1 MKLPEFSVNRKVT
14 VIMLTILTVILGIVA
29 FTQLGFEMLPDL
41 NYPAISIVTTYP
53 GAASEDVEEM
63 ITKTLETSIAGVKR
77 VKNIKSESM
86 EGISLIMVEFVW
98 GTNLDFAAQDL
109 RDAIEWSLDYLPSDA
124 KRPMVMKFNL
134 SQMPILYYGITGMEN
149 TYKLRK
155 LIEDEVEPKLKHLD
169 GVASIMVMGGKEA
182 EKQVIIDKV
191 KLEQNN
197 ISINEVVAML
207 SAQNLN
213 MTGGYVEKG
222 QNEFLMRTMGEYK
235 SIKEIE
241 NTPISMTKTGK
252 VIYVKDI
259 AKVEDGFKE
268 KRYYVRTNGKPTVMM
283 LVSKE
288 SGANTL
294 TVSESV
300 KKELEIIKTELPS
313 SVQFA
318 EIFDQGYIV
327 SRITSKTGNNL
338 IFGAILAILIMF
350 LFLRNWRPTSV
361 ISLAIPISVIA
372 TFIPVYLAKYSLNI
386 MTLGGLALGVG
397 MLVDNAVVVIENI
410 YRHLE
415 KGEKKIQAA
424 KIGASEV
431 GMAITASTLTTIA
444 VFAPMIFAYGF
455 TGQLVRGLALTVA
468 FALSASLFVA
478 LTIVPLIAS
487 MIFKR
492 RATGKEYQQA
502 SGKLFIGIR
511 DKYLKLLSWSLR
523 HRVKT
528 LLAMFLIFIIA
539 IALVPLIGTEFI
551 PKTDMP
557 MQTLHIRT
565 PVGTSLEET
574 NFFVSQV
581 EHIIGNLK
589 EVKYVMSLVG
599 PMTEAG
605 AASDPTNPQSSNE
618 SQVFFR
624 LYNKEER
631 ERSSEE
637 ILDEIRSKIPKF
649 EGAKITFLD
658 MSRQMMGGTESPISV
673 KLFGKDLSVLKSISK
688 EIENRITNVEGI
700 CDVDNSFKEAKPEL
714 HIHIDRDK
722 AFHYGLTT
730 AQVASAIRTATYGT
744 IAGIFRQAGD
754 EINIFVRLK
763 EESRK
768 SLPDIENISITSSR
782 QVGRFTIPLK
792 QVASIKM
799 GEGPIKIS
807 REHKTRKV
815 TISANVVGRDLGST
829 VKEIQTVIKD
839 IKDNLPIGY
848 FIEFGGAYKDMKE
861 TFVALFY
868 ALLLAALLVYVVLA
882 SLFESFRQPFV
893 VMFTLPLAY
902 IGVIFILLLTGTT
915 LSAISFVGII
925 ILSGIVVNNAIVLI
939 DHINLLRRSGMDN
952 HKAIIQAGSDR
963 MRPVLI
969 TAITTIGGMFPMAIS
984 TGQGSEMRAP
994 MAIAVIGGLITA
1006 TFFTLVIIPTIYSI
1020 VERISYKTG
1029 NRSGI

>member
-1 MKLPEFSVNRKVT
+1 
-14 VIMLTILTVILGIVA
+14 
-29 FTQLGFEMLPDL
+29 
-41 NYPAISIVTTYP
+41 
-53 GAASEDVEEM
+53 
-63 ITKTLETSIAGVKR
+63 
-77 VKNIKSESM
+77 
-86 EGISLIMVEFVW
+86 
-98 GTNLDFAAQDL
+98 
-109 RDAIEWSLDYLPSDA
+109 
-124 KRPMVMKFNL
+124 
-134 SQMPILYYGITGMEN
+134 
-149 TYKLRK
+149 
-155 LIEDEVEPKLKHLD
+155 
-169 GVASIMVMGGKEA
+169 MGGKEA

-222 QNEFLMRTMGEYK
+222 QNEFLMRTIGEYK

-259 AKVEDGFKE
+259 AKVVDEFKE
-268 KRYYVRTNGKPTVMM
+268 KRYYIRTNGKPTVMM
-283 LVSKE
+283 WVSKE

-294 TVSESV
+294 TVSERV
-300 KKELEIIKTELPS
+300 KKELEIIKTELPG

-327 SRITSKTGNNL
+327 AQITSKTGNNL

-397 MLVDNAVVVIENI
+397 MLVDNAVVVIENT

-415 KGEKKIQAA
+415 KGEKNIPAA

-444 VFAPMIFAYGF
+444 VFAPMIFAQGL

-468 FALSASLFVA
+468 FALCASLFVA

-502 SGKLFIGIR
+502 TGRLFIGIR
-511 DKYLKLLSWSLR
+511 NKYLKLLSWSLK

-528 LLAMFLIFIIA
+528 LLAMVIIFIIA
-539 IALVPLIGTEFI
+539 IALVPLIGTEFM
-551 PKTDMP
+551 PKMDMP
-557 MQTLHIRT
+557 MQTLNIRT

-581 EHIIGNLK
+581 EDIVGNLK

-624 LYNKEER
+624 LANKEDRNRTSDEIL
-631 ERSSEE
+631 EE
-637 ILDEIRSKIPKF
+637 IRKNTPKL
-649 EGAKITFLD
+649 EGIKLTFLD
-658 MSRQMMGGTESPISV
+658 MSGQMMGGTESSISA

-688 EIENRITNVEGI
+688 EIENRITNIEGI
-700 CDVDNSFKEAKPEL
+700 YDVDNSFKEAKPEL

-730 AQVASAIRTATYGT
+730 AQVASAVRTAAYGT

-754 EINIFVRLK
+754 EINIIVRLK
-763 EESRK
+763 EESRN
-768 SLPDIENISITSSR
+768 SLPDIENISITTPM
-782 QVGRFTIPLK
+782 GFTIPLK
-792 QVASIKM
+792 QIASIEM

-861 TFVALFY
+861 TFVTLFY
-868 ALLLAALLVYVVLA
+868 ALLLAALLVYVILA
-882 SLFESFRQPFV
+882 SLFESFKQPFV
-893 VMFTLPLAY
+893 IMFTLPLAY

-984 TGQGSEMRAP
+984 TGQGSGMRAP
-994 MAIAVIGGLITA
+994 LAIAVIGGLITA
-1006 TFFTLVIIPTIYSI
+1006 TFFTLVIIPTIYTI
-1020 VERISYKTG
+1020 IERISFKTEK
-1029 NRSGI
+1029 GIMKKLQNEEEKR